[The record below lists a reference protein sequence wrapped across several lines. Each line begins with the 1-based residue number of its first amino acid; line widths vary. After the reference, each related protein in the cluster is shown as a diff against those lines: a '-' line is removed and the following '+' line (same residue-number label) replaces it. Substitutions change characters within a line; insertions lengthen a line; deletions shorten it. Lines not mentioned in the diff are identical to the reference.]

1 MSSNL
6 KVNTILPSTGTTIG
20 IGTVGGLINVV
31 GNIDVNSTSGISTF
45 NGLEI
50 SGIVTAKAGAAVTY
64 YGDGSNLTNLPAQAT
79 IANNADNRVI
89 TGGSGV
95 NLNAEANLKFDG
107 TNLDID
113 SDSGHLRIGDD
124 QDLDL
129 YHNGS
134 NGYLKN
140 STGQQLYRS
149 GTHTF
154 ENAAGSTE
162 YLRIDSA
169 GKLLIGS
176 GTITASY
183 GGKLQLTNS
192 NFAMN
197 SFANNPHAQTFLL
210 AKSRGTSGS
219 GGTIVQ
225 DNDFCGH
232 IEWYAD
238 DGVDTANQIAKIS
251 ARING
256 TPGANDT
263 PGELL
268 FYTTADGA
276 NTSTERLSIASGG
289 LITVNRDGVGGR
301 IDATAGDASIKISDG
316 NGRSSIKVSDPGSG
330 NSYVWELT
338 SAGNF
343 KAPNGKGIDFSAT
356 ADAPLSGA
364 SMSNELLDDYE
375 EGLFTPSGFCDGG
388 SVTNQSCKY
397 TKIGK
402 CVFIYLYV
410 SSINIPNTACQW
422 KLYGLPFTVS
432 GSHYPALAVG
442 YTGNGNL
449 PGEIRFLCRANTSWI
464 YSHSTAGTA
473 AYLTN
478 QGMRSYIQ
486 GQELL
491 VTGYYFTDS

>member
-6 KVNTILPSTGTTIG
+6 KVNTILPSVGNNIG

-64 YGDGSNLTNLPAQAT
+64 YGDGSNLTGITSPA
-79 IANNADNRVI
+79 I
-89 TGGSGV
+89 TSIGS
-95 NLNAEANLKFDG
+95 DG
-107 TNLDID
+107 TTRVLT
-113 SDSGHLRIGDD
+113 SDGDGTATAHSEVKIETVSGNKRLSI
-124 QDLDL
+124 
-129 YHNGS
+129 N
-134 NGYLKN
+134 K
-140 STGQQLYRS
+140 
-149 GTHTF
+149 GT
-154 ENAAGSTE
+154 GSTE
-162 YLRIDSA
+162 VP
-169 GKLLIGS
+169 LLVRRTDASGIVAEFSNSGGYGVYIGQNGATGEGYIRTATGQPLVFTTNAGS
-176 GTITASY
+176 G
-183 GGKLQLTNS
+183 L
-192 NFAMN
+192 
-197 SFANNPHAQTFLL
+197 AN
-210 AKSRGTSGS
+210 
-219 GGTIVQ
+219 
-225 DNDFCGH
+225 
-232 IEWYAD
+232 
-238 DGVDTANQIAKIS
+238 
-251 ARING
+251 
-256 TPGANDT
+256 
-263 PGELL
+263 
-268 FYTTADGA
+268 
-276 NTSTERLSIASGG
+276 ERLRIASGG

-410 SSINIPNTACQW
+410 SSINIPNTACMW

-442 YTGNGNL
+442 YTGNANL
-449 PGEIRFLCRANTSWI
+449 PGEIRFLCRASTNWI

-478 QGMRSYIQ
+478 QGMRAYIQ